1 VSCSSTIQLH
11 IQTVQFA
18 IDKLTLISFHHFKY
32 CSPDKH
38 ASRALEEAGAHQS
51 AEFAMQRAVEL
62 QNYLNLLIHH
72 PIAQQSVV
80 LRLFLF
86 FQKDLGEEW
95 PEVST
100 NALTRFANASVG
112 AAVKVSES
120 TAATKLPWQDH
131 GNGMMDDFGEDNAE
145 LIALQNSESI
155 RMGAVLQAV
164 PKLEGAV
171 TLLREQAEQTGSVG
185 VELSRLSKELEVT
198 DRELSQPFDI
208 VSAGMLRSGRRS
220 KRLVLELSAAVQS
233 YSNQHKLCK
242 YERMAFSDRRNAIMR
257 KQKERGRADHRA
269 AQLLM
274 HQRQQHH
281 LASSQQYYGN
291 NNMDRLAQDAAMM
304 DNFATDAN
312 QECEEIGRRL
322 KQEVN
327 RVAWNRKIEWN
338 ASVKV
343 IASAMKEAVSER
355 VAIWEAT
362 RESFFGTFP
371 EYAVPTSSIP
381 SQQVNTSSHNAS
393 NTPAPQR
400 Y

>member
-1 VSCSSTIQLH
+1 MCRPVIRSS
-11 IQTVQFA
+11 
-18 IDKLTLISFHHFKY
+18 
-32 CSPDKH
+32 PEKH
-38 ASRALEEAGAHQS
+38 ASRAIEEVGAHQS

-80 LRLFLF
+80 LRLFLVY
-86 FQKDLGEEW
+86 QNDLGLEW
-95 PEVST
+95 PEVSN
-100 NALTRFANASVG
+100 NALTRLANASVG

-145 LIALQNSESI
+145 LMALQNAESI

-185 VELSRLSKELEVT
+185 MEVGRVAKELEVT
-198 DRELSQPFDI
+198 DRELSQPFDL
-208 VSAGMLRSGRRS
+208 VSAGMLRAGRRS

-233 YSNQHKLCK
+233 YSNQYKLCR
-242 YERMAFSDRRNAIMR
+242 YERMAFSDRRNAIIR
-257 KQKERGRADHRA
+257 RQKERGRADHRA
-269 AQLLM
+269 AQLLL

-281 LASSQQYYGN
+281 MAASQQYYGN
-291 NNMDRLAQDAAMM
+291 NNMDRLAQDAVMM
-304 DNFATDAN
+304 DNYATDVN

-343 IASAMKEAVSER
+343 IASAMKEAVTER
-355 VAIWEAT
+355 VAIWET
-362 RESFFGTFP
+362 IRESFLTTFP
-371 EYAVPTSSIP
+371 EYAD
-381 SQQVNTSSHNAS
+381 
-393 NTPAPQR
+393 APQADPATLNQPVAQSR
-400 Y
+400 

>member
-1 VSCSSTIQLH
+1 
-11 IQTVQFA
+11 
-18 IDKLTLISFHHFKY
+18 LIY
-32 CSPDKH
+32 SPEKH
-38 ASRALEEAGAHQS
+38 ATRALEEVGSHQS

-80 LRLFLF
+80 LRLFLS
-86 FQKDLGEEW
+86 FQDDLGIDW
-95 PEVST
+95 PEVSS
-100 NALTRFANASVG
+100 NAFTRLANASVG

-120 TAATKLPWQDH
+120 TAVAKLPWQDN
-131 GNGMMDDFGEDNAE
+131 GNSMMDDFGEDNAE
-145 LIALQNSESI
+145 LMALQNAESI
-155 RMGAVLQAV
+155 RIGAVLQAV
-164 PKLEGAV
+164 PKLEGAA

-185 VELSRLSKELEVT
+185 MELGRLAKDLDVT
-198 DRELSQPFDI
+198 DRELGQPFELL
-208 VSAGMLRSGRRS
+208 SAGMLRAGRRS
-220 KRLVLELSAAVQS
+220 KRLALELSAALQS
-233 YSNQHKLCK
+233 YSNQYKLCK
-242 YERMAFSDRRNAIMR
+242 YERMAFSDRRAAIIR
-257 KQKERGRADHRA
+257 RQKERGRADHRA
-269 AQLLM
+269 AQLLL

-304 DNFATDAN
+304 DSFATDVN

-343 IASAMKEAVSER
+343 IASAMKEAVTER
-355 VAIWEAT
+355 VAIWET
-362 RESFFGTFP
+362 IRENFLTAFP
-371 EYAVPTSSIP
+371 EYTASDTSNVIHPVQPDSTPTILP
-381 SQQVNTSSHNAS
+381 TQG
-393 NTPAPQR
+393 

>member
-1 VSCSSTIQLH
+1 MFDLFMPDSPLVSYRSDFSMCRPLIRSS
-11 IQTVQFA
+11 
-18 IDKLTLISFHHFKY
+18 
-32 CSPDKH
+32 PEKH
-38 ASRALEEAGAHQS
+38 ASRAIEEVGAHQS

-80 LRLFLF
+80 LRLFLVY
-86 FQKDLGEEW
+86 QNDLGLEW
-95 PEVST
+95 PEVSN
-100 NALTRFANASVG
+100 NALTRLANASVG

-145 LIALQNSESI
+145 LMALQNAESI

-185 VELSRLSKELEVT
+185 MEVGRVAKELEVT
-198 DRELSQPFDI
+198 DRELSQPFDL
-208 VSAGMLRSGRRS
+208 VSAGMLRAGRRS

-233 YSNQHKLCK
+233 YSNQYKLCR
-242 YERMAFSDRRNAIMR
+242 YERMAFSDRRNAIIR
-257 KQKERGRADHRA
+257 RQKERGRADHRA
-269 AQLLM
+269 AQLLL

-281 LASSQQYYGN
+281 MAASQQYYGN
-291 NNMDRLAQDAAMM
+291 NNMDRLAQDAVMM
-304 DNFATDAN
+304 DNYATDVN

-343 IASAMKEAVSER
+343 IASAMKEAVTER
-355 VAIWEAT
+355 VAIWET
-362 RESFFGTFP
+362 IRESFLTTFP
-371 EYAVPTSSIP
+371 EYAD
-381 SQQVNTSSHNAS
+381 
-393 NTPAPQR
+393 APQADPATLNQPVAQSR
-400 Y
+400 